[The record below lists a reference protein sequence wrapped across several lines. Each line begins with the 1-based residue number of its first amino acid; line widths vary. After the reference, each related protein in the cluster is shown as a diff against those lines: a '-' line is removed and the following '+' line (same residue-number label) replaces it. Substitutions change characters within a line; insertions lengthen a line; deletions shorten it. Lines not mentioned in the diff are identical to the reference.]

1 MTTRWSAFS
10 PLIIK
15 EYNSSFKVLLKCEQL
30 EYFPS
35 IVPEVYN
42 IIDSPSLEN
51 IEEKL
56 DKLSEKTD
64 DILEA
69 VVDRCDNLEVQEEKG
84 EKFDV
89 VGEK

>member
-1 MTTRWSAFS
+1 MH
-10 PLIIK
+10 
-15 EYNSSFKVLLKCEQL
+15 
-30 EYFPS
+30 
-35 IVPEVYN
+35 N
-42 IIDSPSLEN
+42 IIPPLEN

>member
-1 MTTRWSAFS
+1 MR
-10 PLIIK
+10 
-15 EYNSSFKVLLKCEQL
+15 CEQL
-30 EYFPS
+30 EYIPS
-35 IVPEVYN
+35 IVPKVHN
-42 IIDSPSLEN
+42 IIPPLEN